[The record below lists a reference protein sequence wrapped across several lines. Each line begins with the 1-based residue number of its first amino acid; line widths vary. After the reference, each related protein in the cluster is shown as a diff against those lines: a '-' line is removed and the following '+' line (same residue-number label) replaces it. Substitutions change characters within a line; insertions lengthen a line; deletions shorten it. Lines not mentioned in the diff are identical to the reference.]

1 MGLRDQLK
9 TLMWQHGVEQE
20 TLLDALDWK
29 FKKIAD
35 ERDRLR
41 GQLVHFGELHGAE
54 HRAIT
59 AENDRL
65 REALEK
71 ITERVISGEEANR
84 IALAALKEEEK

>member
-41 GQLVHFGELHGAE
+41 
-54 HRAIT
+54 
-59 AENDRL
+59 
-65 REALEK
+65 EALVAVVREWDNAPDPVFQQLK
-71 ITERVISGEEANR
+71 NLWLVESMTPAIDAARAE
-84 IALAALKEEEK
+84 LAKKAG